1 MIYFL
6 CNLVLMLWVYVLLN
20 KKLLKKIEEFINYI
34 IFSFF

>member
-20 KKLLKKIEEFINYI
+20 KKLLKKIEENINYI